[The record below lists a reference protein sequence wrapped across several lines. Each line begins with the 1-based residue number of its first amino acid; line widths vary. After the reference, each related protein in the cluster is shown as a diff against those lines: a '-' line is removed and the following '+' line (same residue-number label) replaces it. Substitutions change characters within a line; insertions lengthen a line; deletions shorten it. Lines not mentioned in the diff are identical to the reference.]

1 MKQLSLRH
9 QLVAGMPY
17 LLLSLLI
24 EYKALSSY
32 LDNALDRNTLIFK
45 RDSLTGTL
53 LSRERKVIDVEIL
66 NDFTKHSKI
75 YMISCAFD
83 WSSTIEGYEF
93 WCNLN
98 SEYYERLYP
107 G

>member
-9 QLVAGMPY
+9 QLVVGMPY
-17 LLLSLLI
+17 LLLQLLI

-32 LDNALDRNTLIFK
+32 LDNAFDRNTLIFK

-66 NDFTKHSKI
+66 NDFTKNII
-75 YMISCAFD
+75 YRISYAFD

-93 WCNLN
+93 WHNLN
-98 SEYYERLYP
+98 TEYYERIYP
-107 G
+107 TE